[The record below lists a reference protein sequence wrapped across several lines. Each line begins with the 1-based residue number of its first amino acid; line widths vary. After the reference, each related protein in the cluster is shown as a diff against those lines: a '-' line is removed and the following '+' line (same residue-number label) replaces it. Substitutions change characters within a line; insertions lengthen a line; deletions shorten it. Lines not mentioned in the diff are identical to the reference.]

1 MKKRL
6 GSFILAVMLSLT
18 MAPMV
23 FAEEEQPMTETVVIE
38 AEDGVIHQNFQKVED
53 RYAAGGAYLRAADGV
68 PNLLAANAADA
79 DVIMDFET
87 KRDGEFTAYFRV
99 RSTGASATGMFASAD
114 GLSYTM
120 ISSIPTVDWVWKK
133 VSLGTLKAGNHQLKV
148 KGQKKGF
155 LFDRAVITSE
165 SKYNPADSLKET
177 EEEVVDQEEEIQY
190 IPGRE
195 KYQKMD
201 IFEAPERVPGS
212 FYMEAEEGSLVSP
225 MTVYEDETA
234 SGGKY
239 IAAVVGSKKL
249 DVPESIQ
256 TVHARYKLNI
266 TRKGTYAVWAR
277 IITPTPK
284 SKSTWF
290 SVDNQEY
297 KQFSSSTI
305 PTFTWKKVYT
315 VNWDV
320 GYHLVN
326 IKYREA
332 GQQIDNLIVTDDAK
346 FTPKGLGSL
355 PDEEERAEIE
365 SEEARQIIKVFV
377 DDKRL
382 VFNTNPKKDGNYYM
396 VPAKAVARAMGA
408 DLTVHDGYWLVS
420 RERDYVKYFV
430 GERRAIVN
438 GRETDIKKAPYMVE
452 DAALMVPINQL
463 VDTFDGKWRYDESL
477 NSIYITNSADTVY
490 REMREGEFNLNLV
503 GYAGLYELPYANPD
517 AKVEVF
523 TRLAGSRFWTPH
535 YAPVY
540 RDGVFKGSVSGLKE
554 GSTYEVKV
562 RILDGDKEDIFVTK
576 QKARSLNNADDGTP
590 LTMDKFAYQGD
601 GLTLV
606 PTFENMSYY
615 LNVNADS
622 YTCAVSYREKD
633 GQWKEAYT
641 PYWDQ
646 GIQQFRGSIVNLKP
660 NTEYE
665 VRARVMSGKS
675 VAQEHTAKVVTW
687 SENPPIAKTI
697 QLKDIYDGN
706 TVVFEDVHGSEDG
719 WIKVVGDDATVLQ
732 VDKNTRDNIYIS
744 NSSYLIFENITMKGA
759 GVNGVHIANGSHDIR
774 IVNCD
779 ISDWG
784 RVGVHDLVDGR
795 WRDYEGTFINNDAGV
810 KLADVSKAVVE
821 RCYIHDP
828 TGTTNSWNGATWN
841 QVHPAGPNAV
851 HYRCYNSVIRYN
863 DFPGSD
869 GHRWNDAIE
878 SFNNGFRS
886 GGPSKDCDIYGNT
899 LLFGQDDSI
908 EMDGGQMN
916 SRFYLNKVEGFLC
929 GMSTAPNLA
938 GPSYIFRNLITNL
951 GDETGKT
958 SCAIKHGGG
967 TSHTY
972 GHEYVFHNTFD
983 VMGKG
988 LAAVGYS
995 NDADR
1000 KRYLAVSRNNILA
1013 ANRSAS
1019 DGYGID
1025 DPFYQDANSFD
1036 YDLLG
1041 NRLTEDG
1048 TGMVNIKAGEESHGI
1063 YGLPSYESQER
1074 ADFMPAANHMGLN
1087 KGEKLTNFDD
1097 GYVTDGM
1104 PDMGALERGGKIQFL
1119 PARPVDM
1126 TSSHYQVNLSSSK
1139 TEETVTISIGDIEAG
1154 HRFRLRTNENY
1165 NWLTVTTADGA
1176 VEGDVVPNSTITL
1189 KVTVEPGKIG
1199 ASFVKGNGCFLL
1211 RLDNGYSIPVTV
1223 YCTK

>member
-1 MKKRL
+1 MRKCL
-6 GSFILAVMLSLT
+6 SIILAAMLFLT
-18 MAPMV
+18 AVPSV
-23 FAEEEQPMTETVVIE
+23 FAQEETAEPETFVIE
-38 AEDGVIHQNFQKVED
+38 AEAGVIRQNFQIVED
-53 RYAAGGAYLRAADGV
+53 RYAAGGAYLRAAGGV
-68 PNLLAANAADA
+68 SGLAAANAAEP
-79 DVIMDFET
+79 DVTYDFET
-87 KRDGEFTAYFRV
+87 RRDGVFTAYLRI
-99 RSTGASATGMFASAD
+99 RSTAVTATGMFAGAD
-114 GLSYTM
+114 GQGYTLTA
-120 ISSIPTVDWVWKK
+120 SVPTVSWVWKK
-133 VSLGTLKAGNHQLKV
+133 ISLGSLKAGNHQLKI

-155 LFDRAVITSE
+155 LFDRAVITTE
-165 SKYNPADSLKET
+165 SGYDPDGSLKEKEAET
-177 EEEVVDQEEEIQY
+177 AEEEEEVAY
-190 IPGRE
+190 LPGRE
-195 KYQKMD
+195 KYEKMD
-201 IFEAPERVPGS
+201 IYEAPEQVPGS
-212 FYMEAEEGSLVSP
+212 FYMEAEDGTLVSP

-256 TVHARYKLNI
+256 TVHARYKLNV
-266 TRKGTYAVWAR
+266 TQKGTYSVWAR

-305 PTFTWKKVYT
+305 PNFTWKKVYT

-320 GYHLVN
+320 GCHLVN

-332 GQQIDNLIVTDDAK
+332 GQQIDNLIVTNDTK

-355 PDEEERAEIE
+355 PGEEERAEIE
-365 SEEARQIIKVFV
+365 SEETRQIIKVFV
-377 DDKRL
+377 DGTQL

-420 RERDYVKYFV
+420 RGRDYVKYYV
-430 GERRAIVN
+430 GQRKAIIN
-438 GRETDIKKAPYMVE
+438 GREEDIKKEPYMVE
-452 DAALMVPINQL
+452 DAALMAPIDQL
-463 VDTFDGKWRYDESL
+463 VDTFGGTWRHDQAA
-477 NSIYITNSADTVY
+477 NSIYITNPPDETC
-490 REMREGEFNLNLV
+490 REMREGEFSLSLV
-503 GYAGLYELPYANPD
+503 GYAGLYELPCSNPD

-523 TRLAGSRFWTPH
+523 TRLAGARFWTPH

-562 RILDGDKEDIFVTK
+562 RILDNGTEDVFVTK
-576 QKARSLNNADDGTP
+576 QKARSLNNADDGTG
-590 LTMDKFAYQGD
+590 LTMEKFAYDAGE
-601 GLTLV
+601 LLLV
-606 PTFENMSYY
+606 PTFENLSYY
-615 LNVNADS
+615 LDVDS
-622 YTCAVSYREKD
+622 DKYTCEVAYREKG
-633 GQWKEAYT
+633 GQWKDAYT

-646 GIQQFRGSIVNLKP
+646 GIGQFRGSIVNLTP

-665 VRARVMSGKS
+665 VRAKVLNGRSTVR
-675 VAQEHTAKVVTW
+675 EYTAETVTW
-687 SENPPIAKTI
+687 NENPAIAQTI
-697 QLKDIYDGN
+697 QLRDVYDGN
-706 TVVFEDVHGSEDG
+706 TLVFEDVHGSEDG
-719 WIKVVGDDATVLQ
+719 WIKVVGDADTILS
-732 VDKNTRDNIYIS
+732 VDKNTRDNIYVS
-744 NSSYLIFENITMKGA
+744 NSSYIIFENITMQGA
-759 GVNGVHIANGSHDIR
+759 GVNGVHVANGSHDIR

-795 WRDYEGTFINNDAGV
+795 YRDYEGTFINNDAGV
-810 KLADVSKAVVE
+810 KIADVSKVVVE

-828 TGTTNSWNGATWN
+828 TGTTNSWNGPTWN

-851 HYRCYNSVIRYN
+851 HYRCSNSVIRYN

-869 GHRWNDAIE
+869 GHRWNDTVE
-878 SFNNGFRS
+878 SFNNGYRS
-886 GGPSKDCDIYGNT
+886 GGPSRDCDIYGNT
-899 LLFGQDDSI
+899 LLFGQDDGI
-908 EMDGGQMN
+908 EFDGGQMN

-958 SCAIKHGGG
+958 SAAIKHGGG
-967 TSHTY
+967 SSHTY
-972 GHEYVFHNTFD
+972 GHEYDFHNTFD

-995 NDADR
+995 NEPDR
-1000 KRYLAVSRNNILA
+1000 KRYLAVTRNNILS

-1019 DGYGID
+1019 DGWAID
-1025 DPFYQDANSFD
+1025 DPYYQDANSFD

-1041 NRLTEDG
+1041 NRLLEDG
-1048 TGMVNIKAGEESHGI
+1048 AGMVNVKQGEEAHGI
-1063 YGLPSYESQER
+1063 FGVPTYESQER
-1074 ADFMPAANHMGLN
+1074 ADFMPAGDNIGLN
-1087 KGEKLTNFDD
+1087 KGEVLENFNDSYVKD
-1097 GYVTDGM
+1097 GK
-1104 PDMGALERGGKIQFL
+1104 PDMGALERGGPIQFL

-1126 TSSHYQVNLSSSK
+1126 SASHYQVNLSSSK
-1139 TEETVTISIGDIEAG
+1139 TEETVTVRLGEIGEG
-1154 HRFRLRTNENY
+1154 RRFRLRTNEYY

-1176 VEGDVVPNSTITL
+1176 AEGEAAPNSAIEL
-1189 KVTVEPGKIG
+1189 KVTADPGKIAAG
-1199 ASFVKGNGCFLL
+1199 FVKGNGCFLF
-1211 RLDNGYSIPVTV
+1211 RLDNGYSIPITV